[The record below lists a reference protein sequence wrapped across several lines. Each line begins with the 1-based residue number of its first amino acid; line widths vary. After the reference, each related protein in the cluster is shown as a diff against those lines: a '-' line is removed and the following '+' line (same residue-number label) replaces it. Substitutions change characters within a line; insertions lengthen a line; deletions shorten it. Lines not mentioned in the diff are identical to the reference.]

1 MTKPE
6 KEVHVHDC
14 MKKEKKNPLKQY
26 LERILKGPL
35 QLVSKYDLR
44 GANLKC

>member
-14 MKKEKKNPLKQY
+14 MKKEKKN
-26 LERILKGPL
+26 
-35 QLVSKYDLR
+35 SKTVLGKNFKR
-44 GANLKC
+44 PFAIGE

>member
-14 MKKEKKNPLKQY
+14 MKKQKNTKTVLGKNFKRPFAIG
-26 LERILKGPL
+26 E
-35 QLVSKYDLR
+35 
-44 GANLKC
+44 